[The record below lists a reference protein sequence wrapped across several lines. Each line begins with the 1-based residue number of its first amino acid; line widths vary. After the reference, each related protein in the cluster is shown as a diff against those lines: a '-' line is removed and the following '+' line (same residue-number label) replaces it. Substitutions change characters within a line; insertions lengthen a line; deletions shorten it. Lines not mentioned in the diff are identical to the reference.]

1 MKPIGEEQQEVASAL
16 NDRAVVDYLLQ
27 HPEFF
32 IRNAAQVEHLRVPHP
47 VRGSISL
54 VEWHM
59 MRARNH
65 IHVLEENM
73 SLLMEQA
80 VANESLFQR
89 LLQLQ
94 TRLAAAESLDDMLNR
109 LHRWARELGLAGAT
123 VRLFPDCWRLGGPS
137 KFTHLALNRQ
147 AFEPIRIQRLGQA
160 RHYLGPLNGPEL
172 LVVLPEAKAIGSVAI
187 SLLGGDNAPGVMLF
201 SSISQGR
208 GRSCCRRLPRCCPAC
223 WSAGLNAHDRF
234 SSLLRRR
241 PLSSPS
247 WR

>member
-47 VRGSISL
+47 VRGTISL

-89 LLQLQ
+89 LL
-94 TRLAAAESLDDMLNR
+94 R
-109 LHRWARELGLAGAT
+109 
-123 VRLFPDCWRLGGPS
+123 C
-137 KFTHLALNRQ
+137 
-147 AFEPIRIQRLGQA
+147 
-160 RHYLGPLNGPEL
+160 
-172 LVVLPEAKAIGSVAI
+172 
-187 SLLGGDNAPGVMLF
+187 SLLPPRL
-201 SSISQGR
+201 
-208 GRSCCRRLPRCCPAC
+208 CRWRTLKIRDRAHIDVYHIQPA
-223 WSAGLNAHDRF
+223 A
-234 SSLLRRR
+234 
-241 PLSSPS
+241 
-247 WR
+247 

>member
-89 LLQLQ
+89 LLCPVGENLCCHLLIVLYLIVVSDV
-94 TRLAAAESLDDMLNR
+94 RWVILIAE
-109 LHRWARELGLAGAT
+109 
-123 VRLFPDCWRLGGPS
+123 
-137 KFTHLALNRQ
+137 
-147 AFEPIRIQRLGQA
+147 GQQVF
-160 RHYLGPLNGPEL
+160 Y
-172 LVVLPEAKAIGSVAI
+172 
-187 SLLGGDNAPGVMLF
+187 
-201 SSISQGR
+201 
-208 GRSCCRRLPRCCPAC
+208 
-223 WSAGLNAHDRF
+223 
-234 SSLLRRR
+234 
-241 PLSSPS
+241 
-247 WR
+247 

>member
-47 VRGSISL
+47 VRGTISL

-123 VRLFPDCWRLGGPS
+123 VRLFPDCWRLGAPS

-201 SSISQGR
+201 RSRDAQHYQPGQGTQLLQEIAQM
-208 GRSCCRRLPRCCPAC
+208 LP
-223 WSAGLNAHDRF
+223 GLLERWIERA
-234 SSLLRRR
+234 
-241 PLSSPS
+241 
-247 WR
+247 

>member
-47 VRGSISL
+47 VRGTISL

-94 TRLAAAESLDDMLNR
+94 TRLA
-109 LHRWARELGLAGAT
+109 GAT
-123 VRLFPDCWRLGGPS
+123 VRLFPDSWRLGAPS
-137 KFTHLALNRQ
+137 KFTHLALSRQ

-172 LVVLPEAKAIGSVAI
+172 LVVLPEAKAIGSVAM

-201 SSISQGR
+201 SSRDAQHYQPGQGTQLLQEIAQM
-208 GRSCCRRLPRCCPAC
+208 LP
-223 WSAGLNAHDRF
+223 GLLERWIERA
-234 SSLLRRR
+234 
-241 PLSSPS
+241 
-247 WR
+247 

>member
-47 VRGSISL
+47 VRGTISL

-89 LLQLQ
+89 LLQLDDRLMQ
-94 TRLAAAESLDDMLNR
+94 IADLLFAKQAERGMTLVLVTHDLDTLAA
-109 LHRWARELGLAGAT
+109 LATRVAVLSDG
-123 VRLFPDCWRLGGPS
+123 RI
-137 KFTHLALNRQ
+137 LAC
-147 AFEPIRIQRLGQA
+147 
-160 RHYLGPLNGPEL
+160 GPLDEIMMVQDPFIERFFHS
-172 LVVLPEAKAIGSVAI
+172 ER
-187 SLLGGDNAPGVMLF
+187 SLAALA
-201 SSISQGR
+201 R
-208 GRSCCRRLPRCCPAC
+208 GRAE
-223 WSAGLNAHDRF
+223 A
-234 SSLLRRR
+234 
-241 PLSSPS
+241 
-247 WR
+247 

>member
-47 VRGSISL
+47 VRGTISL

-94 TRLAAAESLDDMLNR
+94 RGWRRRRASTYAQPPSPLGTR
-109 LHRWARELGLAGAT
+109 AGAGGRT
-123 VRLFPDCWRLGGPS
+123 VRLFPDCWRLGAPS
-137 KFTHLALNRQ
+137 KFTHLTLNRQ

-201 SSISQGR
+201 SSRDAQHYQPGQGTQLLQEIAQM
-208 GRSCCRRLPRCCPAC
+208 LP
-223 WSAGLNAHDRF
+223 GLLERWIERA
-234 SSLLRRR
+234 
-241 PLSSPS
+241 
-247 WR
+247 

>member
-1 MKPIGEEQQEVASAL
+1 MKPIGEEQQEVTSAL

-32 IRNAAQVEHLRVPHP
+32 IRNAAQVEHIRVPHP

-123 VRLFPDCWRLGGPS
+123 VRLFPDCWRLGAPS

-187 SLLGGDNAPGVMLF
+187 SLLGGENAPGVMLF
-201 SSISQGR
+201 SSRVAQHYQPGQGTQLLQEIAQM
-208 GRSCCRRLPRCCPAC
+208 LP
-223 WSAGLNAHDRF
+223 GLLERWIERA
-234 SSLLRRR
+234 
-241 PLSSPS
+241 
-247 WR
+247 

>member
-47 VRGSISL
+47 VRGTISL

-94 TRLAAAESLDDMLNR
+94 TRLATAEKRGESVMRVQSSAPAGRAASGQSP
-109 LHRWARELGLAGAT
+109 ATAASPALA
-123 VRLFPDCWRLGGPS
+123 
-137 KFTHLALNRQ
+137 
-147 AFEPIRIQRLGQA
+147 
-160 RHYLGPLNGPEL
+160 
-172 LVVLPEAKAIGSVAI
+172 
-187 SLLGGDNAPGVMLF
+187 DNAAH
-201 SSISQGR
+201 R
-208 GRSCCRRLPRCCPAC
+208 GC
-223 WSAGLNAHDRF
+223 
-234 SSLLRRR
+234 
-241 PLSSPS
+241 
-247 WR
+247 

>member
-47 VRGSISL
+47 VRGTISL

-123 VRLFPDCWRLGGPS
+123 VRLFPDCWRLGAPS

-201 SSISQGR
+201 SSRDAQNYQPGQGTQLLQEIAQM
-208 GRSCCRRLPRCCPAC
+208 LP
-223 WSAGLNAHDRF
+223 GLLERWIERA
-234 SSLLRRR
+234 
-241 PLSSPS
+241 
-247 WR
+247 

>member
-1 MKPIGEEQQEVASAL
+1 MKPIGEEQQEVTSAL

-32 IRNAAQVEHLRVPHP
+32 IRNAAQVEHIRVPHP

-123 VRLFPDCWRLGGPS
+123 VRLFLTAGASARPRSLPIWR
-137 KFTHLALNRQ
+137 
-147 AFEPIRIQRLGQA
+147 
-160 RHYLGPLNGPEL
+160 
-172 LVVLPEAKAIGSVAI
+172 
-187 SLLGGDNAPGVMLF
+187 
-201 SSISQGR
+201 
-208 GRSCCRRLPRCCPAC
+208 
-223 WSAGLNAHDRF
+223 
-234 SSLLRRR
+234 
-241 PLSSPS
+241 
-247 WR
+247 